1 MNRREKL
8 KLKKKQYIIMRSVQ
22 MRMPN
27 EVIMNDECD
36 KSLKFVSVTFFFE
49 ILSVST
55 FSHDFL

>member
-1 MNRREKL
+1 M
-8 KLKKKQYIIMRSVQ
+8 I
-22 MRMPN
+22 MPN